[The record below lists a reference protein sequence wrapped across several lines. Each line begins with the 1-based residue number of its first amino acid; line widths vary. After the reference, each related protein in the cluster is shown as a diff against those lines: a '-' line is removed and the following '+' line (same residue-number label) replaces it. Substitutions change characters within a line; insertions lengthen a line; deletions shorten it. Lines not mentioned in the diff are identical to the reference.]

1 MVGKKIKMVV
11 SCVDVACQD
20 RHGQR
25 PGLGFFV
32 SHFYLIEESW
42 INAVK
47 MNNWNHLCI
56 PEYVVITAL
65 ISGMG
70 FNSCI
75 SYYYV
80 LL

>member
-1 MVGKKIKMVV
+1 MVV

-42 INAVK
+42 INAVE

-56 PEYVVITAL
+56 PESGADLGLNSWGGHLVGVV
-65 ISGMG
+65 S
-70 FNSCI
+70 FNE
-75 SYYYV
+75 
-80 LL
+80 